1 MLRDEF
7 CAWSP
12 MLDAWAWGQPYI
24 PHSLGRKTPGAF
36 WLRWLP
42 HHLPKANA
50 EPAAEERVI
59 TLLIEHDE

>member
-1 MLRDEF
+1 
-7 CAWSP
+7 

-42 HHLPKANA
+42 HHFPKANA

>member
-1 MLRDEF
+1 
-7 CAWSP
+7 
-12 MLDAWAWGQPYI
+12 MLDAGAWGQPY
-24 PHSLGRKTPGAF
+24 PTVLDVRPLGAF